1 MGICCPRV
9 VPRQPETARATSVLP
24 AATGVVRISFYV
36 GRLFVRV
43 VCGFQAAS
51 TVRNAWATSAHP
63 TCCIGFLR
71 NRYCVQ
77 QFYYALS
84 ISFAVLNSLI
94 MGKVGRVFAHKVC
107 GFQAALRLIRRVGTC
122 CPRVIPRQPE
132 TARATSVLPAATG
145 VACIS
150 FYVGRLFVRVVCG
163 FRLPQRCGT
172 RGQRVP
178 TLLPTSVFYATG
190 IVCNSS
196 MYALFISF
204 AVLNSRMVDKVGRVS
219 THKVCGFQA
228 ALRLIC
234 RVGTC
239 CPRVIP
245 RQPET
250 ARATSVLPAATGV
263 ACISFYVSRLF
274 ARVVCVFRLPQRC
287 GTRGQQVP
295 TLLPHRF
302 STQPALKGGGNGG
315 GCVIGVM
322 VV

>member
-1 MGICCPRV
+1 MRLICRVGTCCPRV
-9 VPRQPETARATSVLP
+9 VPRQPETARATS
-24 AATGVVRISFYV
+24 I
-36 GRLFVRV
+36 
-43 VCGFQAAS
+43 
-51 TVRNAWATSAHP
+51 
-63 TCCIGFLR
+63 
-71 NRYCVQ
+71 
-77 QFYYALS
+77 
-84 ISFAVLNSLI
+84 
-94 MGKVGRVFAHKVC
+94 
-107 GFQAALRLIRRVGTC
+107 
-122 CPRVIPRQPE
+122 
-132 TARATSVLPAATG
+132 LPAATG

-239 CPRVIP
+239 CPRVVP

-250 ARATSVLPAATGV
+250 ARATNVLPAVTGV
-263 ACISFYVSRLF
+263 VRNSFYVNRLF
-274 ARVVCVFRLPQRC
+274 VRVVCGFRLPQRC

-295 TLLPHRF
+295 TLLPASVFHATGIKRRRQWRRLRNRRYCRL
-302 STQPALKGGGNGG
+302 TLQCRCGRYQADTRRIRRAGGEPVGHSGR
-315 GCVIGVM
+315 CS
-322 VV
+322 